1 MGFLWLSYCSFYALL
16 ILVHAANG
24 AQCYNSVT
32 SLRDRKMGESCN
44 MFQGSWIFDDAYPL
58 YESSSCP
65 FIRREFDCKKYARPD
80 DQYLKYRWQPTD
92 CNLPSFAGEDFL
104 RRFKGKKIMFI
115 GDSLSLN
122 FWQSFLCLLRAAV
135 PQVNITNETNESITS
150 FTFQDHEVSV
160 MLFHSLF
167 LVDVET
173 EQLGRILK
181 LDSIKNGDTWKNMDI
196 LIFNTYQWWGRKGPK
211 QPWDLIQEGNNT
223 YEDMDRTVAFRKG
236 LTTWAKWVDSDVDF
250 AKTKVFFQGISP
262 SHYNGSDWNDP
273 GVTNCAK
280 ETQPVMGSTHPVT
293 YQATTIVKDVLGTIE
308 NPVYLLDVTTL
319 SQLRKDAHPSSYN
332 GLGGMDCTHWCIPG
346 LPDTWSQIL
355 YAALIH
361 Y

>member
-1 MGFLWLSYCSFYALL
+1 MLM
-16 ILVHAANG
+16 
-24 AQCYNSVT
+24 VT
-32 SLRDRKMGESCN
+32 THSKLRCR
-44 MFQGSWIFDDAYPL
+44 
-58 YESSSCP
+58 
-65 FIRREFDCKKYARPD
+65 
-80 DQYLKYRWQPTD
+80 
-92 CNLPSFAGEDFL
+92 
-104 RRFKGKKIMFI
+104 
-115 GDSLSLN
+115 
-122 FWQSFLCLLRAAV
+122 
-135 PQVNITNETNESITS
+135 
-150 FTFQDHEVSV
+150 
-160 MLFHSLF
+160 
-167 LVDVET
+167 
-173 EQLGRILK
+173 
-181 LDSIKNGDTWKNMDI
+181 
-196 LIFNTYQWWGRKGPK
+196 
-211 QPWDLIQEGNNT
+211 WDLIQEGNNT

-361 Y
+361 